1 MGSDQGYLRESLRTG
16 KLKGDYRR
24 RATDSYWSLRVF
36 KIKRVIIGRNPPQ
49 PVLYYLKNKPI
60 ESTVYLIGQNP
71 KRPFKYEELQVI
83 EEPDKIEYL
92 FNKFMRKY
100 YHTGFI
106 HFSQI
111 TDNML
116 IKAHEYASRRGQIDL
131 DEQKMH
137 D

>member
-1 MGSDQGYLRESLRTG
+1 DITKWLKQYNYQIYRQPLPCTAIRYLLKAG

-83 EEPDKIEYL
+83 EEPDKI
-92 FNKFMRKY
+92 
-100 YHTGFI
+100 
-106 HFSQI
+106 
-111 TDNML
+111 
-116 IKAHEYASRRGQIDL
+116 
-131 DEQKMH
+131 
-137 D
+137 